1 MGIFDLAIRNELNS
15 KKTKQEILNTI
26 KDNVKDFS
34 KEDVIIENEKLSLI
48 GFKSSILKYNLS
60 IDLDKSNSKYK
71 VIIDGELQQFYILIF
86 LVLIIL
92 SILFTYGIGVI
103 IVIVF
108 AYLQKLSTTKFVNS
122 FLKDISS

>member
-1 MGIFDLAIRNELNS
+1 MGIFDVAIRNELSS
-15 KKTKQEILNTI
+15 KKSKQEILNTI

-34 KEDVIIENEKLSLI
+34 KEDVIIEKDKLSLI

-60 IDLDKSNSKYK
+60 IELDKSNSKYNLS
-71 VIIDGELQQFYILIF
+71 IDGELQQFYVLIF
-86 LVLIIL
+86 VALIIF

-103 IVIVF
+103 LVIAF
-108 AYLQKLSTTKFVNS
+108 AYLQKLSTTKFINL